1 MPEFKEKPKMGQ
13 PKSKRTAMLDPCH
26 RAMVLKEKY
35 RQQLAERQEPE
46 SDSAE
51 TQAVDEVEDTAN
63 WAVDTVQDRAAQVPR
78 VRQKP
83 PIKEKSSASIPREHK
98 ANEQTA
104 ASREPPAR
112 YTAPKSKNFLETPSA
127 EEARPL
133 DEKQQFEARC
143 QFVADK
149 QKSKLLSEQRTVHS
163 VEEPPAFY
171 DAEWEPV
178 SPSKT
183 DTPKHSAFKEKKRF
197 AVNDHS
203 RSKPEKSLPAPKVKR
218 TSFKTAAKPILAAQ
232 KTASQQQIHQTAA
245 QAKKTAKTAVEL
257 FKRAAGMLRRAAAAL
272 ISALA
277 GLVGGSVVLV
287 ALVVII
293 IIAAVASSP
302 FGLYF
307 AAERNAPNTVSV
319 AEAVAQ
325 VNIAYN
331 TKLEELQT
339 GDYDSI
345 DIQGQA
351 PDWPN
356 VLAVFAAKTAGT
368 DDGVDVATLDA
379 DRVARLT
386 AVFWDMTK
394 ITSWVETINHP
405 GSGDDDG
412 WTEYILHITITPKTA
427 DEMRTIYSFTR
438 YQNEALDELLA
449 DRTTLA
455 SLASS
460 LTITN
465 ADAVQVLQSLPA
477 DLSQER
483 KAVVQNALTLYGK
496 VSYFW
501 GGKSLVIGWD
511 SRWGELRQVTAAG
524 SSATGTY
531 RPYGLDCSGLVDW
544 AFYNATGGSYIIGHG
559 GGATMQHAYCADIS
573 WSDAQPGDLVFYPD
587 NSHVG
592 IICGRDEDG
601 SLLVIHCASGANNV
615 VITGTSGFISVAR
628 PDYFSDN

>member
-13 PKSKRTAMLDPCH
+13 PKSKRTAMLDPRH

-35 RQQLAERQEPE
+35 RQQLVERQEPE

-51 TQAVDEVEDTAN
+51 TQAVDEVEGATG

-78 VRQKP
+78 TRQKP
-83 PIKEKSSASIPREHK
+83 PIKEKSAASIPREHK

-104 ASREPPAR
+104 ER
-112 YTAPKSKNFLETPSA
+112 YTAPKNTDFLETPSA
-127 EEARPL
+127 EEARPP
-133 DEKQQFEARC
+133 DEKRQFEARR
-143 QFVADK
+143 QFIADK
-149 QKSKLLSEQRTVHS
+149 QKSKLLSERRAVRS
-163 VEEPPAFY
+163 VEKPPTFY

-178 SPSKT
+178 SPSKP
-183 DTPKHSAFKEKKRF
+183 DTPKHGAFKEKKRF

-203 RSKPEKSLPAPKVKR
+203 RSKSEKPLPAPKVKR
-218 TSFKTAAKPILAAQ
+218 TSFKTAAKPISAAQ

-245 QAKKTAKTAVEL
+245 QAKKAAKTAVEL
-257 FKRAAGMLRRAAAAL
+257 LKRAAGMFRRAAAAL

-277 GLVGGSVVLV
+277 GFVGGTVVLV

-307 AAERNAPNTVSV
+307 AAERNAPDTVSV

-331 TKLEELQT
+331 AKLEELQA

-345 DIQGQA
+345 DIQGQT
-351 PDWPN
+351 PDWPE

-386 AVFWDMTK
+386 TVFWDMTK

-412 WTEYILHITITPKTA
+412 WTEYILHITITPKTV
-427 DEMRTIYSFTR
+427 DEMRTIYVFTK

-465 ADAVQVLQSLPA
+465 VDAAEVLQNLTA
-477 DLSQER
+477 DLSPER
-483 KAVVQNALTLYGK
+483 RAVVQNALMLYGK

-501 GGKSLVIGWD
+501 GGKSLVLGWD

-524 SSATGTY
+524 SSTTGTY
-531 RPYGLDCSGLVDW
+531 RPYGLDCSGFVDW
-544 AFYNATGGSYIIGHG
+544 AFYNATGGSCIIGH
-559 GGATMQHAYCADIS
+559 GGATMQHSYCTDIS
-573 WSDAQPGDLVFYPD
+573 WPDAQPGDLVFYPD

-592 IICGRDEDG
+592 IVCGRDENG
-601 SLLVIHCASGANNV
+601 NLLVIHCASGANNV
-615 VITGTSGFISVAR
+615 VITGTSGFVSVAR

>member
-1 MPEFKEKPKMGQ
+1 MGQ
-13 PKSKRTAMLDPCH
+13 PKSKRTAMLDPRH
-26 RAMVLKEKY
+26 RAKLLKEKY
-35 RQQLAERQEPE
+35 RQQLAERREPE

-51 TQAVDEVEDTAN
+51 IQAVDEVEDTAN

-78 VRQKP
+78 AREKP
-83 PIKEKSSASIPREHK
+83 PIKEKSAASIPRERK

-112 YTAPKSKNFLETPSA
+112 YTVPKNKNFLETSSA

-133 DEKQQFEARC
+133 DEKQQFEARR

-149 QKSKLLSEQRTVHS
+149 QKSKLLSERRGVHS
-163 VEEPPAFY
+163 VEEPPAFC

-178 SPSKT
+178 SPSKS

-257 FKRAAGMLRRAAAAL
+257 FKQAAGMLRRAAAAL

-351 PDWPN
+351 PDWPE
-356 VLAVFAAKTAGT
+356 VLAVFAARTAGAE
-368 DDGVDVATLDA
+368 DGVDVATLDA
-379 DRVARLT
+379 DRVDRLT
-386 AVFWDMTK
+386 VIFWDMTE
-394 ITSWVETINHP
+394 ITSWVETIDH
-405 GSGDDDG
+405 SGGDDDDG

-427 DEMRTIYSFTR
+427 DEMRTAYAFTR

-449 DRTTLA
+449 DRATLA

-524 SSATGTY
+524 SSTTGTY

-559 GGATMQHAYCADIS
+559 GGATMQHSYCTDIS

>member
-13 PKSKRTAMLDPCH
+13 PKSKRTAMLDPRH
-26 RAMVLKEKY
+26 RAMLLKEKY
-35 RQQLAERQEPE
+35 RQQLTERQASE
-46 SDSAE
+46 SGSAE

-78 VRQKP
+78 ARQKP
-83 PIKEKSSASIPREHK
+83 PIKEKSAASIPRERK

-104 ASREPPAR
+104 ASREPPVR
-112 YTAPKSKNFLETPSA
+112 YTAPKNKNFLETPSA

-133 DEKQQFEARC
+133 DEKQQFEARR

-149 QKSKLLSEQRTVHS
+149 QKNKLLSERRAVRS
-163 VEEPPAFY
+163 VEKPPTFY

-183 DTPKHSAFKEKKRF
+183 DMPKHSAFKKQKRF

-203 RSKPEKSLPAPKVKR
+203 RSKPEKPLPAPKVKR
-218 TSFKTAAKPILAAQ
+218 TSFKTAAKPISAAQ

-257 FKRAAGMLRRAAAAL
+257 FKRAAGMLRRAVAAL

-277 GLVGGSVVLV
+277 GFVGGTVVLV

-307 AAERNAPNTVSV
+307 AAERNAPDTVSV

-331 TKLEELQT
+331 AKLEELQA

-345 DIQGQA
+345 DIQGQT
-351 PDWPN
+351 PDWPE

-386 AVFWDMTK
+386 AVFWDMTE
-394 ITSWVETINHP
+394 ITSWVETIDHP

-427 DEMRTIYSFTR
+427 DEMRTAYAFTR

-449 DRTTLA
+449 DRATLA

-465 ADAVQVLQSLPA
+465 ADAEEVLQNLPA
-477 DLSQER
+477 DLSSER
-483 KAVVQNALTLYGK
+483 RAVVQNALMLYGK

-501 GGKSLVIGWD
+501 GGKSLVLGWD
-511 SRWGELRQVTAAG
+511 SRWGQLRQVTAAG
-524 SSATGTY
+524 SSTTGTY
-531 RPYGLDCSGLVDW
+531 RPYGLDCSGFVDW

-559 GGATMQHAYCADIS
+559 GGATMQHSYCTDIS

>member
-1 MPEFKEKPKMGQ
+1 MGQ
-13 PKSKRTAMLDPCH
+13 PKSKRTAMLDPRH
-26 RAMVLKEKY
+26 RAMLLKEKY
-35 RQQLAERQEPE
+35 RQQLTERQEPE

-51 TQAVDEVEDTAN
+51 TQAVDEVEGATG

-78 VRQKP
+78 TRQKP
-83 PIKEKSSASIPREHK
+83 PIKEKSAASIPREHK

-104 ASREPPAR
+104 ER
-112 YTAPKSKNFLETPSA
+112 YTAPKNTDFLETPSA
-127 EEARPL
+127 EEARPP
-133 DEKQQFEARC
+133 DEKRQFEARR
-143 QFVADK
+143 QFIADK
-149 QKSKLLSEQRTVHS
+149 QKSKLLSERRAVRS
-163 VEEPPAFY
+163 VEKPPTFY

-178 SPSKT
+178 SPSKP
-183 DTPKHSAFKEKKRF
+183 DTPKHGAFKEKKRF

-203 RSKPEKSLPAPKVKR
+203 RSKSEKPLPAPKVKR
-218 TSFKTAAKPILAAQ
+218 TSFKTAAKPISAAQ

-245 QAKKTAKTAVEL
+245 QAKKAAKTAVEL
-257 FKRAAGMLRRAAAAL
+257 LKRAAGMFRRAAAAL

-277 GLVGGSVVLV
+277 GFVGGTVVLV

-307 AAERNAPNTVSV
+307 AAERNAPDTVSV

-331 TKLEELQT
+331 AKLEELQA

-345 DIQGQA
+345 DIQGQT
-351 PDWPN
+351 PDWPE

-386 AVFWDMTK
+386 TVFWDMTK

-412 WTEYILHITITPKTA
+412 WTEYILHITITPKTV
-427 DEMRTIYSFTR
+427 DEMRTIYVFTK

-465 ADAVQVLQSLPA
+465 VDAAEVLQNLTA
-477 DLSQER
+477 NLSPER
-483 KAVVQNALTLYGK
+483 RAVVQNALMLYGK

-501 GGKSLVIGWD
+501 GGKSLVLGWD

-524 SSATGTY
+524 SSTTGTY
-531 RPYGLDCSGLVDW
+531 RPYGLDCSGFVDW

-559 GGATMQHAYCADIS
+559 GATMQHSYCTDIS
-573 WSDAQPGDLVFYPD
+573 WPDAQPGDMVFYPD

-592 IICGRDEDG
+592 IVCDRDENG
-601 SLLVIHCASGANNV
+601 NLLVIHCASGANNV
-615 VITGTSGFISVAR
+615 VITGTSGFVSVAR

>member
-1 MPEFKEKPKMGQ
+1 MGQ
-13 PKSKRTAMLDPCH
+13 PKSKRTAMLDPRH
-26 RAMVLKEKY
+26 RAMVMKEKY

-51 TQAVDEVEDTAN
+51 TQAVDEVEGAAS
-63 WAVDTVQDRAAQVPR
+63 WAVDTVQDRVAQVPR
-78 VRQKP
+78 ARQKP
-83 PIKEKSSASIPREHK
+83 PIKEKSSANIPRE
-98 ANEQTA
+98 
-104 ASREPPAR
+104 REVKERSVTPRGNTSR
-112 YTAPKSKNFLETPSA
+112 YTTPENTALSETPSA
-127 EEARPL
+127 GEARPL
-133 DEKQQFEARC
+133 DEKRQFEARR
-143 QFVADK
+143 QFAVDK
-149 QKSKLLSEQRTVHS
+149 QKNKLLSERRAVHS
-163 VEEPPAFY
+163 VEERPAFY
-171 DAEWEPV
+171 DAELEPV
-178 SPSKT
+178 SPSKA
-183 DTPKHSAFKEKKRF
+183 DTPKHGAFKEKKRF

-203 RSKPEKSLPAPKVKR
+203 KSKSEKPLPAPKVKR
-218 TSFKTAAKPILAAQ
+218 TSFKTAAKPISAAQ
-232 KTASQQQIHQTAA
+232 KTASQQQIHQTAV
-245 QAKKTAKTAVEL
+245 QAKKTARTAVEL

-277 GLVGGSVVLV
+277 GFVGGTVVLV

-293 IIAAVASSP
+293 IIAAVASTP

-331 TKLEELQT
+331 AKLEALQA

-351 PDWPN
+351 PDWPE
-356 VLAVFAAKTAGT
+356 VLAVFAVRTAGT

-379 DRVARLT
+379 DRVNRLT
-386 AVFWDMTK
+386 AVFWDMTE
-394 ITSWVETINHP
+394 ITSWVETIDHP
-405 GSGDDDG
+405 GSGDDEG

-427 DEMRTIYSFTR
+427 DEMRTIYVFTK

-449 DRTTLA
+449 DRATLA

-465 ADAVQVLQSLPA
+465 ADAEEVLQNLPA
-477 DLSQER
+477 DLSPER
-483 KAVVQNALTLYGK
+483 RAVVQNALMLYGK

-501 GGKSLVIGWD
+501 GGKSLVLGWD
-511 SRWGELRQVTAAG
+511 SRWGQLRQVTAAG
-524 SSATGTY
+524 SSTTGTY

-559 GGATMQHAYCADIS
+559 GGATMQHSYCTDIS
-573 WSDAQPGDLVFYPD
+573 WPDAQPGDLVFYPD

-592 IICGRDEDG
+592 IVCGRDENG
-601 SLLVIHCASGANNV
+601 NLLVIHCASGANNV

>member
-1 MPEFKEKPKMGQ
+1 MGQ
-13 PKSKRTAMLDPCH
+13 PKSKRTAMLDPRH
-26 RAMVLKEKY
+26 RAKLLKEKY
-35 RQQLAERQEPE
+35 RQQLAERREPE

-51 TQAVDEVEDTAN
+51 IQAVDEVEDTAN
-63 WAVDTVQDRAAQVPR
+63 WAVDTVQDRAAQVLR
-78 VRQKP
+78 AKQKP
-83 PIKEKSSASIPREHK
+83 PIKEKSAASIPRERK

-112 YTAPKSKNFLETPSA
+112 YTVPKNKNFLETPSA

-133 DEKQQFEARC
+133 DEKQQFEARR

-149 QKSKLLSEQRTVHS
+149 QKSKLLSEQRIVHS
-163 VEEPPAFY
+163 VEEPPAFC

-331 TKLEELQT
+331 TKLEELQA

-345 DIQGQA
+345 DIQGQT
-351 PDWPN
+351 PDWPE

-394 ITSWVETINHP
+394 ITSWVETINH
-405 GSGDDDG
+405 SGGDDDDG

-427 DEMRTIYSFTR
+427 DEMRTAYVFTR

-449 DRTTLA
+449 DRATLA

-477 DLSQER
+477 DLSPER
-483 KAVVQNALTLYGK
+483 RAVIQNALMLYGK

-501 GGKSLVIGWD
+501 GGKSLVLGWD
-511 SRWGELRQVTAAG
+511 SRWGQLRQVTAAG
-524 SSATGTY
+524 SSTTALIGLTVWIAPALWIGPFTMPRAAATSSDMAAA
-531 RPYGLDCSGLVDW
+531 PPCSTRIALI
-544 AFYNATGGSYIIGHG
+544 FHG
-559 GGATMQHAYCADIS
+559 RMPSPVTWYFIRTIPTSALSAAETRME
-573 WSDAQPGDLVFYPD
+573 
-587 NSHVG
+587 
-592 IICGRDEDG
+592 ICW
-601 SLLVIHCASGANNV
+601 
-615 VITGTSGFISVAR
+615 
-628 PDYFSDN
+628 

>member
-1 MPEFKEKPKMGQ
+1 MGQ
-13 PKSKRTAMLDPCH
+13 PKSKRTAMLDPRH
-26 RAMVLKEKY
+26 RAKLLKEKY
-35 RQQLAERQEPE
+35 RQQLAERREPE

-78 VRQKP
+78 AREKP
-83 PIKEKSSASIPREHK
+83 PIKEKSAASIPRERK

-112 YTAPKSKNFLETPSA
+112 YTVPKNKNFLETSSA

-133 DEKQQFEARC
+133 DEKQQFETRR

-149 QKSKLLSEQRTVHS
+149 QKSKLLSERRGVHS
-163 VEEPPAFY
+163 VEEPSAFC

-203 RSKPEKSLPAPKVKR
+203 RSKPEKPLPAPKVKR
-218 TSFKTAAKPILAAQ
+218 TSFKTTAKPMPAAQ
-232 KTASQQQIHQTAA
+232 KTASQQQIYQTAA
-245 QAKKTAKTAVEL
+245 QAKKAAKTAVEL

-307 AAERNAPNTVSV
+307 AAERNAPDTVSV

-351 PDWPN
+351 PDWPE
-356 VLAVFAAKTAGT
+356 VLAVFAARTAGAE
-368 DDGVDVATLDA
+368 DGVDVATLDA
-379 DRVARLT
+379 DRVDRLT
-386 AVFWDMTK
+386 VVFWDMTE

-405 GSGDDDG
+405 GSGDDG
-412 WTEYILHITITPKTA
+412 WTEYILHITITPKTV
-427 DEMRTIYSFTR
+427 DEMRTIYVFTK
-438 YQNEALDELLA
+438 YQNEALDELIA
-449 DRTTLA
+449 DRATLA

-524 SSATGTY
+524 SSTTGTY
-531 RPYGLDCSGLVDW
+531 RPYGLDCSGFVDW

-559 GGATMQHAYCADIS
+559 GGATMQHSHCTDIS

-592 IICGRDEDG
+592 IICGRNENG
-601 SLLVIHCASGANNV
+601 NLLVIHCASGANNV
-615 VITGTSGFISVAR
+615 VITGTKGFASVAR

>member
-1 MPEFKEKPKMGQ
+1 MGQ
-13 PKSKRTAMLDPCH
+13 PKSKRTAMLDPRH
-26 RAMVLKEKY
+26 RAKLLKEKY
-35 RQQLAERQEPE
+35 RQQLAERRELE

-51 TQAVDEVEDTAN
+51 TQAVDEVENTAN
-63 WAVDTVQDRAAQVPR
+63 WAVDTVQDRTAQVPR
-78 VRQKP
+78 ARQKP
-83 PIKEKSSASIPREHK
+83 PIKEKSAASIPRERK
-98 ANEQTA
+98 AHEQTA

-112 YTAPKSKNFLETPSA
+112 YTVPKNKNFLETPSA

-133 DEKQQFEARC
+133 DEKQQFETRR
-143 QFVADK
+143 QFVVDK
-149 QKSKLLSEQRTVHS
+149 QKNKLLSERRAVRS
-163 VEEPPAFY
+163 VEKPPTFY

-183 DTPKHSAFKEKKRF
+183 DMPKHSAFKKQKRF

-203 RSKPEKSLPAPKVKR
+203 RSKPEKPLPAPKVKR
-218 TSFKTAAKPILAAQ
+218 TSFKTAAKPISAAQ

-245 QAKKTAKTAVEL
+245 QAKKAAKTAVEL

-331 TKLEELQT
+331 AKLEELQA

-351 PDWPN
+351 PDWPE

-386 AVFWDMTK
+386 AVFWDMTE

-427 DEMRTIYSFTR
+427 DEMRTVYAFTK

-449 DRTTLA
+449 DRATLA

-465 ADAVQVLQSLPA
+465 AAAEKVLQNLPA
-477 DLSQER
+477 DLSPER
-483 KAVVQNALTLYGK
+483 RAVVQNALMLYGK

-501 GGKSLVIGWD
+501 GGKSLVLGWD

-524 SSATGTY
+524 SSTTGTY
-531 RPYGLDCSGLVDW
+531 RPYGLDCSGC
-544 AFYNATGGSYIIGHG
+544 ATRS
-559 GGATMQHAYCADIS
+559 
-573 WSDAQPGDLVFYPD
+573 
-587 NSHVG
+587 
-592 IICGRDEDG
+592 
-601 SLLVIHCASGANNV
+601 
-615 VITGTSGFISVAR
+615 
-628 PDYFSDN
+628 

>member
-1 MPEFKEKPKMGQ
+1 MGQ
-13 PKSKRTAMLDPCH
+13 PKSKRAAMLDPHH

-35 RQQLAERQEPE
+35 RQQLAERQETE

-51 TQAVDEVEDTAN
+51 TQAVDEVEGAAS
-63 WAVDTVQDRAAQVPR
+63 WAVDTVRDRAAQVPR
-78 VRQKP
+78 ARQKP
-83 PIKEKSSASIPREHK
+83 PIKEKSSASIPGEREVKERPVAPRGNTSRHTTLE
-98 ANEQTA
+98 NA
-104 ASREPPAR
+104 AFS
-112 YTAPKSKNFLETPSA
+112 ETSSDK
-127 EEARPL
+127 EARPL
-133 DEKQQFEARC
+133 DEKQQFEARR
-143 QFVADK
+143 QFVVDK
-149 QKSKLLSEQRTVHS
+149 QKNKLLSERRAVHS
-163 VEEPPAFY
+163 VEETSAFY

-178 SPSKT
+178 LPSKT

-203 RSKPEKSLPAPKVKR
+203 RNKSEKPLPAPKVKR
-218 TSFKTAAKPILAAQ
+218 TSFKTAAKPISAAQ

-245 QAKKTAKTAVEL
+245 QAKKAAKTVVEL
-257 FKRAAGMLRRAAAAL
+257 FKRATGMLRRAAAAL

-277 GLVGGSVVLV
+277 GFVGGTVVLV

-331 TKLEELQT
+331 AKLEELQT

-351 PDWPN
+351 PDWPE

-386 AVFWDMTK
+386 AVFGDMTE
-394 ITSWVETINHP
+394 ITSWVETIDHP

-427 DEMRTIYSFTR
+427 DEMRTVYVFTK

-449 DRTTLA
+449 DRATLA

-465 ADAVQVLQSLPA
+465 ADAEEVLQNLPA
-477 DLSQER
+477 DLSMER
-483 KAVVQNALTLYGK
+483 RAVIQNALMLYGK

-501 GGKSLVIGWD
+501 GGKSLVLGWD
-511 SRWGELRQVTAAG
+511 SRWGQLRQVTAAG
-524 SSATGTY
+524 SSTTGTY
-531 RPYGLDCSGLVDW
+531 RPYGLDCSGC
-544 AFYNATGGSYIIGHG
+544 ATRS
-559 GGATMQHAYCADIS
+559 
-573 WSDAQPGDLVFYPD
+573 
-587 NSHVG
+587 
-592 IICGRDEDG
+592 
-601 SLLVIHCASGANNV
+601 
-615 VITGTSGFISVAR
+615 
-628 PDYFSDN
+628 

>member
-1 MPEFKEKPKMGQ
+1 MGQ
-13 PKSKRTAMLDPCH
+13 PKSKRTAMLDPRH
-26 RAMVLKEKY
+26 RAKLLKEKY
-35 RQQLAERQEPE
+35 RQQLAERRELE

-51 TQAVDEVEDTAN
+51 TQAADEVEDTAN

-78 VRQKP
+78 AREKP
-83 PIKEKSSASIPREHK
+83 PIKEKSAASIPRERK

-112 YTAPKSKNFLETPSA
+112 YTVPKNKNFLETSSA

-133 DEKQQFEARC
+133 DEKRQFEARR
-143 QFVADK
+143 QFVVDK
-149 QKSKLLSEQRTVHS
+149 QKNKLLSERRAVS
-163 VEEPPAFY
+163 AEEPPTFY

-178 SPSKT
+178 SPAKT
-183 DTPKHSAFKEKKRF
+183 DTPKHGAFKEKKRF

-203 RSKPEKSLPAPKVKR
+203 RSKPEKPLPAPKVKR
-218 TSFKTAAKPILAAQ
+218 TFFKTTAKPMSAAQ

-272 ISALA
+272 ISALS
-277 GLVGGSVVLV
+277 GFVGGTVVLV

-307 AAERNAPNTVSV
+307 AAERNAPDTVSV

-331 TKLEELQT
+331 VKLEELQA

-351 PDWPN
+351 PDWPE

-386 AVFWDMTK
+386 AVFWDMTE

-427 DEMRTIYSFTR
+427 DEMRTIYVFTK

-465 ADAVQVLQSLPA
+465 ADAEEVLQNLPA
-477 DLSQER
+477 DLSPER
-483 KAVVQNALTLYGK
+483 RAVIQNALMLYGK

-501 GGKSLVIGWD
+501 GGKSLVLGWD
-511 SRWGELRQVTAAG
+511 SRWGQLRQVTAAG
-524 SSATGTY
+524 SSTTGTY
-531 RPYGLDCSGLVDW
+531 RPYGLDCSGFVDW
-544 AFYNATGGSYIIGHG
+544 VFCNATGGGYIIGHG
-559 GGATMQHAYCADIS
+559 GGATAQHSYCTDIS
-573 WSDAQPGDLVFYPD
+573 WADAQPGDLVFYPD

-592 IICGRDEDG
+592 IVGGRDANGE
-601 SLLVIHCASGANNV
+601 LLIIHCASGHNNV
-615 VITGTSGFISVAR
+615 VITGKDGFTSISR
-628 PDYFSDN
+628 PRYYAE

>member
-1 MPEFKEKPKMGQ
+1 M
-13 PKSKRTAMLDPCH
+13 
-26 RAMVLKEKY
+26 
-35 RQQLAERQEPE
+35 
-46 SDSAE
+46 
-51 TQAVDEVEDTAN
+51 
-63 WAVDTVQDRAAQVPR
+63 
-78 VRQKP
+78 
-83 PIKEKSSASIPREHK
+83 
-98 ANEQTA
+98 
-104 ASREPPAR
+104 
-112 YTAPKSKNFLETPSA
+112 
-127 EEARPL
+127 
-133 DEKQQFEARC
+133 
-143 QFVADK
+143 
-149 QKSKLLSEQRTVHS
+149 
-163 VEEPPAFY
+163 
-171 DAEWEPV
+171 
-178 SPSKT
+178 
-183 DTPKHSAFKEKKRF
+183 PKHSAFKKQKRF

-203 RSKPEKSLPAPKVKR
+203 RSKPEKPLPAPKVKR
-218 TSFKTAAKPILAAQ
+218 TSFKTAAKPISAAQ

-245 QAKKTAKTAVEL
+245 QAKKAAKTAVEL
-257 FKRAAGMLRRAAAAL
+257 FKRTAGILRRAAAAL

-277 GLVGGSVVLV
+277 GFVGGTVVLV

-325 VNIAYN
+325 VNIVYN
-331 TKLEELQT
+331 AKLEELQA

-351 PDWPN
+351 PDWPE

-386 AVFWDMTK
+386 AVFWDMTE
-394 ITSWVETINHP
+394 ITSWVEAIDHP
-405 GSGDDDG
+405 GSGDDVG
-412 WTEYILHITITPKTA
+412 WTEYILHITITPKTT
-427 DEMRTIYSFTR
+427 DEMRTVYSFTR

-449 DRTTLA
+449 DRATLA

-465 ADAVQVLQSLPA
+465 ADAEEVLQNLPA
-477 DLSQER
+477 DLSPER
-483 KAVVQNALTLYGK
+483 RAVVQNALTLYGK

-501 GGKSLVIGWD
+501 GGKSLVLGWD
-511 SRWGELRQVTAAG
+511 SRWGQLRQITAAG
-524 SSATGTY
+524 SSTTGTY
-531 RPYGLDCSGLVDW
+531 RPYGLDCSGFVDW

-559 GGATMQHAYCADIS
+559 GGATMQHSYCTDIS

-592 IICGRDEDG
+592 IVCGRDENG
-601 SLLVIHCASGANNV
+601 NLLVIHCASGANNV

>member
-1 MPEFKEKPKMGQ
+1 MGQ
-13 PKSKRTAMLDPCH
+13 PKSKRTAMLNPRH
-26 RAMVLKEKY
+26 RAMLLKEKY

-51 TQAVDEVEDTAN
+51 IQAVDEVEDTAN

-78 VRQKP
+78 AREKP

-133 DEKQQFEARC
+133 DEKQQFEARR

-163 VEEPPAFY
+163 VEEPPAFC

-203 RSKPEKSLPAPKVKR
+203 RSKPEKFLPAPKVKR

-277 GLVGGSVVLV
+277 GFVGGMVVLV

-307 AAERNAPNTVSV
+307 AAERNAPDTVSV

-331 TKLEELQT
+331 AKLEELQA

-345 DIQGQA
+345 DIQGQT
-351 PDWPN
+351 PNWPE

-386 AVFWDMTK
+386 AVFWDMTE
-394 ITSWVETINHP
+394 ITTEVETIEHS

-412 WTEYILHITITPKTA
+412 WTEYILHVTITPKTA
-427 DEMRTIYSFTR
+427 DDMRTAYAFTR
-438 YQNEALDELLA
+438 YQNDALDELLA
-449 DRTTLA
+449 DRVALA

-465 ADAVQVLQSLPA
+465 ADAAEVLQNLPD
-477 DLSQER
+477 DLSPER
-483 KAVVQNALTLYGK
+483 RAVVQNALTLYGK

-501 GGKSLVIGWD
+501 GGKSLVLGWD
-511 SRWGELRQVTAAG
+511 SRWGQLRQVTAAG
-524 SSATGTY
+524 SSTTGTY
-531 RPYGLDCSGLVDW
+531 RPYGLDCSGFVDW

-559 GGATMQHAYCADIS
+559 GGATMQHSYCTDIS
-573 WSDAQPGDLVFYPD
+573 WQDARPGDLVFYPD

-592 IICGRDEDG
+592 IICGRDETG
-601 SLLVIHCASGANNV
+601 NLLVIHCASGANNV
-615 VITGTSGFISVAR
+615 VITGTSGFVSVAR
-628 PDYFSDN
+628 PEYYGE

>member
-1 MPEFKEKPKMGQ
+1 
-13 PKSKRTAMLDPCH
+13 
-26 RAMVLKEKY
+26 
-35 RQQLAERQEPE
+35 
-46 SDSAE
+46 
-51 TQAVDEVEDTAN
+51 
-63 WAVDTVQDRAAQVPR
+63 
-78 VRQKP
+78 
-83 PIKEKSSASIPREHK
+83 
-98 ANEQTA
+98 
-104 ASREPPAR
+104 
-112 YTAPKSKNFLETPSA
+112 
-127 EEARPL
+127 
-133 DEKQQFEARC
+133 
-143 QFVADK
+143 
-149 QKSKLLSEQRTVHS
+149 
-163 VEEPPAFY
+163 
-171 DAEWEPV
+171 
-178 SPSKT
+178 
-183 DTPKHSAFKEKKRF
+183 
-197 AVNDHS
+197 
-203 RSKPEKSLPAPKVKR
+203 
-218 TSFKTAAKPILAAQ
+218 
-232 KTASQQQIHQTAA
+232 
-245 QAKKTAKTAVEL
+245 
-257 FKRAAGMLRRAAAAL
+257 MLRRAAAAL

>member
-1 MPEFKEKPKMGQ
+1 MGQ
-13 PKSKRTAMLDPCH
+13 PKSKRTAMLDPRH
-26 RAMVLKEKY
+26 RAKLLKKKY
-35 RQQLAERQEPE
+35 RQQLAERRELE

-78 VRQKP
+78 ARQKP
-83 PIKEKSSASIPREHK
+83 PIKEKSAASIPRERK

-104 ASREPPAR
+104 TSREPPAR
-112 YTAPKSKNFLETPSA
+112 YTVPKNKNFLETPSA

-133 DEKQQFEARC
+133 DEKQQFEARR

-149 QKSKLLSEQRTVHS
+149 QKSKLLSEQRIVHS
-163 VEEPPAFY
+163 VEEPPAFC

-218 TSFKTAAKPILAAQ
+218 TSFKIAAKPISAAQ

-351 PDWPN
+351 PDWPE
-356 VLAVFAAKTAGT
+356 VLAVFAARTAGAE
-368 DDGVDVATLDA
+368 DGVDVATLDA
-379 DRVARLT
+379 DRVDRLT
-386 AVFWDMTK
+386 VVFWDMTE
-394 ITSWVETINHP
+394 ITSWVEMIDH
-405 GSGDDDG
+405 SGGDDDDG
-412 WTEYILHITITPKTA
+412 WTEYILHIAITPKTA
-427 DEMRTIYSFTR
+427 DEMRTAYAFTR

-449 DRTTLA
+449 DRATLA

-524 SSATGTY
+524 SSTTGTY
-531 RPYGLDCSGLVDW
+531 RPYGLDCSGFVDW

-559 GGATMQHAYCADIS
+559 GGATMQHSYCTDIS

-592 IICGRDEDG
+592 IVCGRSEDG

-615 VITGTSGFISVAR
+615 VITGTSGFVSVAR
-628 PDYFSDN
+628 PDYYRE

>member
-1 MPEFKEKPKMGQ
+1 MGQ
-13 PKSKRTAMLDPCH
+13 PKSKRAAMLDPRH
-26 RAMVLKEKY
+26 RAMLLKEKY

-51 TQAVDEVEDTAN
+51 TQAVDEVEGAVD

-83 PIKEKSSASIPREHK
+83 PIKEKSSASIPRERK

-112 YTAPKSKNFLETPSA
+112 YTVPKNKNFLETSSA

-133 DEKQQFEARC
+133 DEKQQFEARR

-163 VEEPPAFY
+163 VEEPPAFC

-218 TSFKTAAKPILAAQ
+218 TSFKTAAKPISAAQ

-245 QAKKTAKTAVEL
+245 QVKKTAKTAVEL

-351 PDWPN
+351 PDWPD

-386 AVFWDMTK
+386 AVFWDMTE

-427 DEMRTIYSFTR
+427 DEMRTAYVFTR

-449 DRTTLA
+449 DRATLA

-477 DLSQER
+477 DLSPER

-496 VSYFW
+496 VPYFW

-524 SSATGTY
+524 SSTTGTY

-559 GGATMQHAYCADIS
+559 GGATMQHSYCTDIS

>member
-544 AFYNATGGSYIIGHG
+544 AFYNATGGSYIIGHD

>member
-13 PKSKRTAMLDPCH
+13 PKSKRAAMLDSRH
-26 RAMVLKEKY
+26 RAMLLKEKY

-51 TQAVDEVEDTAN
+51 TQAVDEVEGAVD

-112 YTAPKSKNFLETPSA
+112 YTVPKNKNFLETPSA

-133 DEKQQFEARC
+133 DEKQQFETRR
-143 QFVADK
+143 QFVVDK
-149 QKSKLLSEQRTVHS
+149 QKNKLLSEQRTVHS
-163 VEEPPAFY
+163 VEEPPAFC

-218 TSFKTAAKPILAAQ
+218 TSFKTAAKPISAAQ

-245 QAKKTAKTAVEL
+245 QVKKTAKTAVEL

-351 PDWPN
+351 PDWPD

-386 AVFWDMTK
+386 AVFWDMTE

-427 DEMRTIYSFTR
+427 DEMRTAYVFTR

-449 DRTTLA
+449 DRATLA
-455 SLASS
+455 SLVSS

-477 DLSQER
+477 DLSPER

-496 VSYFW
+496 VPYFW

-524 SSATGTY
+524 SSTTGTY

-559 GGATMQHAYCADIS
+559 GGATMQHSYCTDIS

>member
-1 MPEFKEKPKMGQ
+1 MGQ
-13 PKSKRTAMLDPCH
+13 PKSKRTAMLDPRH
-26 RAMVLKEKY
+26 RAKLLKEKY
-35 RQQLAERQEPE
+35 RQQLAERRELE

-63 WAVDTVQDRAAQVPR
+63 WAVDTVQDRAAQVLR
-78 VRQKP
+78 ARQKP
-83 PIKEKSSASIPREHK
+83 PIKEKSAASIPRERK

-112 YTAPKSKNFLETPSA
+112 YTVPKNKNFLETPSA

-133 DEKQQFEARC
+133 DEKQQFEARR

-149 QKSKLLSEQRTVHS
+149 QKSKLLSEQRIVHS
-163 VEEPPAFY
+163 VEEPPAFC

-218 TSFKTAAKPILAAQ
+218 TSFKTAAKPISAAQ

-277 GLVGGSVVLV
+277 GFVGGTVVLV

-307 AAERNAPNTVSV
+307 AAERNAPDTVSV

-331 TKLEELQT
+331 AKLEELQAR
-339 GDYDSI
+339 DYDSI
-345 DIQGQA
+345 DIQGQT
-351 PDWPN
+351 PDWPE

-405 GSGDDDG
+405 RSGDDDG

-427 DEMRTIYSFTR
+427 DEMRIIYVFTK

-449 DRTTLA
+449 DRATLA

-524 SSATGTY
+524 SSTTGTY
-531 RPYGLDCSGLVDW
+531 RPYGLDCSGR
-544 AFYNATGGSYIIGHG
+544 ATRS
-559 GGATMQHAYCADIS
+559 
-573 WSDAQPGDLVFYPD
+573 
-587 NSHVG
+587 
-592 IICGRDEDG
+592 
-601 SLLVIHCASGANNV
+601 
-615 VITGTSGFISVAR
+615 
-628 PDYFSDN
+628 